1 MADGAL
7 HEYREQVGKC
17 AACGNSPVN
26 HLESYINNTLTV
38 WSSGFGGR
46 VSALVNRIEPWIYKA
61 FAGLP
66 CSRFS
71 KDVSQAVTYRSQVV
85 WEEAVRRGI
94 DMEQLVFFGMPTEIY
109 RARRNGPWRY
119 FQSLPV
125 SQREAAWDWIDD
137 KYRLKRQLQEAGIS
151 TPRAI
156 AVTTLP
162 EALAAMRALDSAVV
176 VKPRIGSR
184 GRHTT
189 VNVRTEQELSDAF
202 RSAKQLCRYV
212 VIEEYLE
219 GSVCRATVVG
229 GKLAGFFQAF
239 PPRIVGDGIFSIKDL
254 VAEANA
260 RKPERV
266 QDIVLREEHEQ
277 FLARLGY
284 SLGSVLPQGR
294 VVALTHRTGRLFGGR
309 TRELFGSEH
318 AALRAS
324 VERAAQALHAPIVGF
339 DLIMPEPELDPLTQR
354 WGIIEANSVPYID
367 IHYLPLEGQPSAV
380 ARQVWDYA
388 EEQAAL

>member
-1 MADGAL
+1 MAEMAL
-7 HEYREQVGKC
+7 HEYREHEGKC

-26 HLESYINNTLTV
+26 HLESYVNNTLSV
-38 WSSGFGGR
+38 WSGGLGGR
-46 VSALVNRIEPWIYKA
+46 VGALANRIEPLFYRMI
-61 FAGLP
+61 AGLP

-71 KDVSQAVTYRSQVV
+71 KDVSKAVTYRSQVV
-85 WEEAVRRGI
+85 WEEALRRGI
-94 DMEQLVFFGMPTEIY
+94 EMEQLVFFGMPTEVY
-109 RARRNGPWRY
+109 RARRSGPWRY
-119 FQSLPV
+119 FQSLPI
-125 SQREAAWDWIDD
+125 SQRDAAWDWIDD
-137 KYRLKRQLQEAGIS
+137 KYRLKRQLQGAGIA
-151 TPRAI
+151 TPHAI
-156 AVTTLP
+156 AVTTLV
-162 EALAAMRALDSAVV
+162 EALSAMKALDSAVV

-189 VNVRTEQELSDAF
+189 VNVRTEAELADAF

-239 PPRIVGDGIFSIKDL
+239 PPRVVGDGIFSIRDL

-266 QDIVLREEHEQ
+266 QDIVLRDEHEQ
-277 FLARLGY
+277 FLSRLGY
-284 SLGSVLPQGR
+284 TAGSVLPLGT

-309 TRELFGSEH
+309 TRELFGAEH
-318 AALRAS
+318 QALRAA

-339 DLIMPEPELDPLTQR
+339 DLIVPEPELHPDGQR

-367 IHYLPLEGQPSAV
+367 IHYLPLEGEPSIV
-380 ARQVWDYA
+380 ARQVWDLA
-388 EEQAAL
+388 EAEARL